1 MNFTNKLNDTLTSL
15 DKLDNLIT
23 NDIDKGQLKE
33 HLLSLSDDLAKYK
46 DVREKNTTFDSDDIK
61 SNIQDVLK
69 KINEIE
75 ISVRN
80 KLIITEKYN
89 SYLNS

>member
-23 NDIDKGQLKE
+23 NDNNKSQFKK

-46 DVREKNTTFDSDDIK
+46 DIHEKNTIFDNDDIK

-69 KINEIE
+69 RINEIE

>member
-15 DKLDNLIT
+15 DKLDKLIINY
-23 NDIDKGQLKE
+23 NDKLKLKK
-33 HLLSLSDDLAKYK
+33 HLLSVSDDLAKYK
-46 DVREKNTTFDSDDIK
+46 NMHEKNTILDNDEIK
-61 SNIQDVLK
+61 LKIQDVLRR
-69 KINEIE
+69 INEIE

-80 KLIITEKYN
+80 KLFLTKKYN

>member
-23 NDIDKGQLKE
+23 NDNNKGQLKN
-33 HLLSLSDDLAKYK
+33 HILSLSDDLAKYK
-46 DVREKNTTFDSDDIK
+46 DVYEKNTIFDSDEIK
-61 SNIQDVLK
+61 SNIQYLLK
-69 KINEIE
+69 RINEIE

>member
-23 NDIDKGQLKE
+23 NDNNKDQLKK

-46 DVREKNTTFDSDDIK
+46 DIHEKNTTFDGDDIK

-80 KLIITEKYN
+80 KLILTEKYN

>member
-23 NDIDKGQLKE
+23 NDNNKSKLKK

-46 DVREKNTTFDSDDIK
+46 DIHEKNTTFDKDDIK

-69 KINEIE
+69 RINEIE
-75 ISVRN
+75 ISVRK
-80 KLIITEKYN
+80 KLILTEKYN

>member
-1 MNFTNKLNDTLTSL
+1 MNFTNKLNDTLASL

-23 NDIDKGQLKE
+23 NDNDKGQLKE
-33 HLLSLSDDLAKYK
+33 HLLSLSDDLVKYK
-46 DVREKNTTFDSDDIK
+46 DFHEKNTIFDSVDIR
-61 SNIQDVLK
+61 SNIQDVLNR
-69 KINEIE
+69 INEIE

-80 KLIITEKYN
+80 KLNITEKYN

>member
-23 NDIDKGQLKE
+23 NDNDKGQLRK
-33 HLLSLSDDLAKYK
+33 HLLSMSDDLAKYR
-46 DVREKNTTFDSDDIK
+46 DIHEKNAIFDSVDIK

-69 KINEIE
+69 RINEIE

>member
-23 NDIDKGQLKE
+23 NDNNKGQLKN
-33 HLLSLSDDLAKYK
+33 HILSLSDDLAKYK
-46 DVREKNTTFDSDDIK
+46 DVYEKNTIFDSDEIK
-61 SNIQDVLK
+61 SNIQYLLK
-69 KINEIE
+69 RINEIE

-80 KLIITEKYN
+80 KLIIAEKYN

>member
-23 NDIDKGQLKE
+23 NDNNKGQLKN
-33 HLLSLSDDLAKYK
+33 HILSLSDDLAKYK
-46 DVREKNTTFDSDDIK
+46 DVYEKNTIFDSDEIK
-61 SNIQDVLK
+61 SNIQYLLK
-69 KINEIE
+69 RINEIE
-75 ISVRN
+75 INVRN

>member
-23 NDIDKGQLKE
+23 NDNNKDQLKK

-46 DVREKNTTFDSDDIK
+46 DIHEKNTTFDGDDIK

>member
-1 MNFTNKLNDTLTSL
+1 MNFNNILNDTLTSL

-23 NDIDKGQLKE
+23 NDNDKGELKE

-46 DVREKNTTFDSDDIK
+46 DIHEKNTIFDSVDIK
-61 SNIQDVLK
+61 TNIQDVLNR
-69 KINEIE
+69 INEIE
-75 ISVRN
+75 IGVRN
-80 KLIITEKYN
+80 KLNITEKYN

>member
-23 NDIDKGQLKE
+23 NDNDRGKLKE

-46 DVREKNTTFDSDDIK
+46 DIDEKNTIFDSVDIK
-61 SNIQDVLK
+61 SNIQDVLNR
-69 KINEIE
+69 INEIE
-75 ISVRN
+75 INVKN